1 VRLKLRSLETT
12 QFQET
17 LMVTFGTGLARVLHF
32 ATVFFV
38 AAPAVAFAQAG
49 YPNRTIRIV
58 VPIPPGPVADV
69 LPRLLAE
76 KLSAR
81 WRQPVI
87 VENRPGG
94 ALNLGAEAV
103 AKATPDGYTLLAT
116 PPGPLAI
123 NQSFFPT
130 LAFDPSAFV
139 PISIFAS
146 LPYVLVVNPKV
157 PASTLQELIAY
168 AKANP
173 DKINFASGG
182 TGGGPHLTG
191 EMLRLAASI
200 RMVHVPYSGLGPAM
214 TDLLAGHVDM
224 LVDNLGNVLPR
235 VREGKLK
242 ALGVGSE
249 TRSAELPDV
258 PAIAEMFPGF
268 RAMAWFAI
276 VAPPNTPP
284 DVAAK
289 ISEAIAET
297 LRLPDVAKRFRD
309 LSITSVGSSPEETAA
324 FLKDETERWRKVIS
338 TAGIKPH

>member
-1 VRLKLRSLETT
+1 MSTSRLGFMRA
-12 QFQET
+12 
-17 LMVTFGTGLARVLHF
+17 VVCGTAFLA
-32 ATVFFV
+32 
-38 AAPAVAFAQAG
+38 AAPVATFAQTA
-49 YPNRTIRIV
+49 YPTRTIKIV

-81 WRQPVI
+81 WGKPVI
-87 VENRPGG
+87 IENRPGA

-123 NQSFFPT
+123 NQSFFPK
-130 LAFDPSAFV
+130 LGYDPSVFV
-139 PISIFAS
+139 PVSIFAS
-146 LPYVLVVNPKV
+146 LPYVLVVNSKV
-157 PASTLQELIAY
+157 SVSTLQELIAY

-173 DKINFASGG
+173 NKLNFASGG

-191 EMLRLAASI
+191 EMLSLAASI
-200 RMVHVPYSGLGPAM
+200 RTVHVPYPGLGPAM

-249 TRSAELPDV
+249 TRVAELPDV

-276 VAPPNTPP
+276 MAPPKTPP
-284 DVAAK
+284 DIAAK
-289 ISEAIAET
+289 ISQAVAET

-309 LSITSVGSSPEETAA
+309 LSITPVGSSPAETAA
-324 FLKDETERWRKVIS
+324 FLKDETERWRKVIV
-338 TAGIKPH
+338 AGGIKPR